1 MKFTRKAGGALAL
14 LILAVAGT
22 WAAEVADVRFEQQG
36 AQILS
41 PEQIELNV
49 QLHKGSQYTRE
60 ILDADVKR
68 LYNTG
73 NFADVVSV
81 VEDLPGDKVNI
92 TFKLRLKPRISRIEF
107 IIILHPG
114 RHLDDLRADRR
125 DHLGITQPV
134 RSRDD
139 HLVPGTAK
147 RGDRGKTGKFRT
159 GGHNDLIPR
168 A

>member
-107 IIILHPG
+107 I
-114 RHLDDLRADRR
+114 
-125 DHLGITQPV
+125 
-134 RSRDD
+134 RSN
-139 HLVPGTAK
+139 LIGSEAIPEFAIEK
-147 RGDRGKTGKFRT
+147 RCDIV
-159 GGHNDLIPR
+159 D
-168 A
+168 

>member
-81 VEDLPGDKVNI
+81 VEDLPGDKV
-92 TFKLRLKPRISRIEF
+92 TLELSPYDLSKGRIIW
-107 IIILHPG
+107 
-114 RHLDDLRADRR
+114 R
-125 DHLGITQPV
+125 D
-134 RSRDD
+134 
-139 HLVPGTAK
+139 K
-147 RGDRGKTGKFRT
+147 
-159 GGHNDLIPR
+159 
-168 A
+168 